1 MCSSDLERERGGAG
15 GRSQLRF
22 VDAREDHATF
32 TFGQSQEGQFQ
43 PPSYELSEGPRENGH
58 RAFTLTFGTT
68 STVNP
73 DGSPSLES
81 LDLLQPD
88 DRALR
93 EVRLVGEKE
102 LRVTWHLLADGG
114 CPRVVAKRYTQGTF
128 PRVQVAVV
136 FDRRGAVTIEPAT
149 MIGPQVWV
157 SGIDFAPD
165 ERIDVELNDAV
176 VTARSVPDGS
186 FEKALYVFDLPPGVY
201 RVTARDQS
209 GHVAHGALLVPVV
222 PIVPDLTPRR

>member
-1 MCSSDLERERGGAG
+1 MRAPFVAAILAGVAALAIAAVALSSAGVTNVGSCGEVRGGGAG

-136 FDRRGAVTIEPAT
+136 FDRRETVRYHG
-149 MIGPQVWV
+149 
-157 SGIDFAPD
+157 GIDSDRTHLRDDRTQYLRDALD
-165 ERIDVELNDAV
+165 DLVAERDPRVAEGK
-176 VTARSVPDGS
+176 TFGC
-186 FEKALYVFDLPPGVY
+186 AL
-201 RVTARDQS
+201 RKW
-209 GHVAHGALLVPVV
+209 
-222 PIVPDLTPRR
+222 